1 MAGRATTMAGDLA
14 SVDGKR
20 VHKVGVTFS
29 YLTVASWFGPF
40 FQTKIRMTLPS
51 GLERLRSPGIA

>member
-1 MAGRATTMAGDLA
+1 MAGRATTIARDLT

-40 FQTKIRMTLPS
+40 F
-51 GLERLRSPGIA
+51 